1 MAKQK
6 RTLQDFQA
14 TSLSEAK
21 QKTIKGGFKL
31 VADLPGG
38 VSSTGM
44 IDWGE
49 VEIRVYGFSAS
60 NKGDMNQS
68 KSFRFDVLGG

>member
-6 RTLQDFQA
+6 RTLQQFKA
-14 TSLSEAK
+14 ASLSEAK
-21 QKTIKGGFKL
+21 QKTIKGGFKI
-31 VADLPGG
+31 VAGLPGG

-49 VEIRVYGFSAS
+49 VEIRVYGFSS
-60 NKGDMNQS
+60 SSKGDVSQGEN
-68 KSFRFDVLGG
+68 FRLDVLGD